1 MSFHILFHLIP
12 EAMCILT
19 HFSWPMRIDCSIGW
33 GWAFWAKYGRVP
45 RASNWKAVSLHL
57 SMKNPGKPWV
67 LCVAIVCASV
77 SKLLRKLSQRAAVFV
92 AFKEWGGILEICEIC
107 CEIWGQFPQMPI
119 KCPHFMSIQHP
130 IFRRGQM
137 GWDAT
142 HTIGSSHTLKSRE
155 CVSSTSTCQGFLRD
169 ITWENGIL
177 FWPDEGRIKHGP
189 WFFDIIVI

>member
-19 HFSWPMRIDCSIGW
+19 SFSWPMRIDCSIGW

-57 SMKNPGKPWV
+57 SMKNLGKPWV
-67 LCVAIVCASV
+67 LCAIVCASV

-107 CEIWGQFPQMPI
+107 CEIWGQIPLSQLNAHI
-119 KCPHFMSIQHP
+119 SCPFNIPYFTGAKWDGTRLTPLARATPWNPGSASHP
-130 IFRRGQM
+130 HQPVRDFY
-137 GWDAT
+137 
-142 HTIGSSHTLKSRE
+142 
-155 CVSSTSTCQGFLRD
+155 VTSP
-169 ITWENGIL
+169 ENGIL

-189 WFFDIIVI
+189 CGSLIS